1 MRPRVII
8 NAAMSVDGKIALR
21 GGKRIKI
28 SDEEDFRRVHELRN
42 SVDAILV
49 GINTVILDNPKLLVK
64 ERYVKSP
71 RNPVRVVL
79 DSHLRIPE
87 DARVLDGNAPTIIIT
102 TEDARERKLNAE
114 IIKCGKGRV
123 DLKCAMEKL
132 YSLGIRS
139 VLVEGGGTVIY
150 SFLKEKLVDE
160 ISVFV
165 GSIIIG
171 GEAPTLAEGLGASS
185 EDELIHLKLLEAR
198 ALGSGVLLRYGVVYD

>member
-171 GEAPTLAEGLGASS
+171 GDAPTLAEGLGASS

>member
-87 DARVLDGNAPTIIIT
+87 DARVLEGNAPTIIIT

>member
-1 MRPRVII
+1 MRPRIII

-171 GEAPTLAEGLGASS
+171 GDAPTLAEGLGASS